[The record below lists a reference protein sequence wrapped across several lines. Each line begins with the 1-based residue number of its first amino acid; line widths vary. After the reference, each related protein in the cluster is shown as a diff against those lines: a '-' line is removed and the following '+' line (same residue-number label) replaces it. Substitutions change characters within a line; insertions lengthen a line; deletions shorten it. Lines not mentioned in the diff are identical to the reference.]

1 MFLISIN
8 NIIYILASFDIWN
21 CYDPLYNM
29 DDYNGLW
36 RSIYPFLKWNIPDR
50 IPQ

>member
-8 NIIYILASFDIWN
+8 NIISLLASFDIWN

-29 DDYNGLW
+29 DDLQWPMEKYLSFSKMEYS
-36 RSIYPFLKWNIPDR
+36 R
-50 IPQ
+50 